1 MLMNDILKYLARRK
15 PHCQGKLI
23 SDRTIWHAQIT
34 FMKPDGNRK
43 MGCNQE
49 YRDLKEINYIWFPLC
64 LFPMVA

>member
-34 FMKPDGNRK
+34 FMKPDGNRM
-43 MGCNQE
+43 MGSNQE
-49 YRDLKEINYIWFPLC
+49 YRDLKEIN
-64 LFPMVA
+64 